1 MELVN
6 HIVEAYA
13 KKNTSLIDDV
23 LTEIE
28 EYTLQHHPHAH
39 MLSGHVQGKVLEFFS
54 CMVQPKNVLEIGTFT
69 GFSALCLA
77 KGLQLN
83 GVLHTIELRD
93 EDAKTAQQFFD
104 KASVKNITLHT
115 GNALQI
121 IATLT
126 QTWDLVFW
134 PDGTF
139 ETHIAPE
146 NTKGPF
152 KTTGTWKT
160 DPAAKFSVGKVTLN
174 GVVIKITS
182 LMYPTTY
189 M

>member
-1 MELVN
+1 MLLMKLQQPDFLKK
-6 HIVEAYA
+6 AGA
-13 KKNTSLIDDV
+13 KPD
-23 LTEIE
+23 
-28 EYTLQHHPHAH
+28 
-39 MLSGHVQGKVLEFFS
+39 HVQYGGPRMGNQPSNAWLLEVKV
-54 CMVQPKNVLEIGTFT
+54 PY
-69 GFSALCLA
+69 
-77 KGLQLN
+77 
-83 GVLHTIELRD
+83 
-93 EDAKTAQQFFD
+93 
-104 KASVKNITLHT
+104 
-115 GNALQI
+115 
-121 IATLT
+121 ATN

>member
-1 MELVN
+1 MD
-6 HIVEAYA
+6 HILPYDVINEAATALPQMPYFLKKAGA
-13 KKNTSLIDDV
+13 KPD
-23 LTEIE
+23 
-28 EYTLQHHPHAH
+28 
-39 MLSGHVQGKVLEFFS
+39 HVQYGGPRMGNQPSNAWLLEVKV
-54 CMVQPKNVLEIGTFT
+54 PY
-69 GFSALCLA
+69 
-77 KGLQLN
+77 
-83 GVLHTIELRD
+83 
-93 EDAKTAQQFFD
+93 
-104 KASVKNITLHT
+104 
-115 GNALQI
+115 
-121 IATLT
+121 ATN

-152 KTTGTWKT
+152 NTTGTWKT